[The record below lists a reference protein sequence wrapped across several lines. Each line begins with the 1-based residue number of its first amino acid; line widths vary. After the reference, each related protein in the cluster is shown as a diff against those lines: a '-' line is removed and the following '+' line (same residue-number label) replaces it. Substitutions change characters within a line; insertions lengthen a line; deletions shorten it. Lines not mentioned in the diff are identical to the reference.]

1 MNDFKINLSFENRLH
16 LNKEAG
22 TLAHVFGE
30 GYFITDEYGREVNTL
45 VQEKEFD
52 RLIEKFKYRHFL
64 IEKLNKE
71 LKGSFDFGE
80 DNVLV
85 INGKSI
91 LKHFWNIPK
100 DEKEV
105 NFYFKM
111 ISDEINSKDV
121 LKTTN

>member
-1 MNDFKINLSFENRLH
+1 MIDLNIILSFKNRLH
-16 LNKEAG
+16 LNKAAG
-22 TLAHVFGE
+22 TLMHVFGE

-85 INGKSI
+85 INDKPVV
-91 LKHFWNIPK
+91 KQYWNIPK
-100 DEKEV
+100 DEGEV
-105 NFYFKM
+105 DLYFKV
-111 ISDEINSKDV
+111 ISNT
-121 LKTTN
+121 L

>member
-22 TLAHVFGE
+22 TLIHVFGE

-52 RLIEKFKYRHFL
+52 RFKYRQLL

-71 LKGSFDFGE
+71 LKDSFDFGE
-80 DNVLV
+80 DNLLL
-85 INGKSI
+85 INGKRVAKRYWS
-91 LKHFWNIPK
+91 IPK
-100 DEKEV
+100 NEEEV
-105 NFYFKM
+105 DLYFKI
-111 ISDEINSKDV
+111 ISKEFKS
-121 LKTTN
+121 

>member
-16 LNKEAG
+16 LNKKAG
-22 TLAHVFGE
+22 TLTHVFGE

-71 LKGSFDFGE
+71 LKGTFEFGE

-91 LKHFWNIPK
+91 LKRFWNIPK
-100 DEKEV
+100 DDEEV
-105 NFYFKM
+105 DLYFKS
-111 ISDEINSKDV
+111 ISEVINSK
-121 LKTTN
+121 NN

>member
-1 MNDFKINLSFENRLH
+1 MKNLN
-16 LNKEAG
+16 
-22 TLAHVFGE
+22 T
-30 GYFITDEYGREVNTL
+30 VN
-45 VQEKEFD
+45 
-52 RLIEKFKYRHFL
+52 FL

-91 LKHFWNIPK
+91 LKRFWNIPK

>member
-52 RLIEKFKYRHFL
+52 RLIEKFKYRHLL
-64 IEKLNKE
+64 IEKLNTE
-71 LKGSFDFGE
+71 HKGSFKFGE

-85 INGKSI
+85 INEKPI
-91 LKHFWNIPK
+91 LKDFWNIPK
-100 DEKEV
+100 NNKEV
-105 NFYFKM
+105 AIYFKC
-111 ISDEINSKDV
+111 ISEKIESYDFTK
-121 LKTTN
+121 K

>member
-52 RLIEKFKYRHFL
+52 RLIEKFRYRHFL

-85 INGKSI
+85 IDSKPVA
-91 LKHFWNIPK
+91 KRYWNIPK
-100 DEKEV
+100 DEEEV
-105 NFYFKM
+105 DLYFKI
-111 ISDEINSKDV
+111 ISEEFNSEVDSK
-121 LKTTN
+121 

>member
-16 LNKEAG
+16 LNKKAG
-22 TLAHVFGE
+22 TLTHVFGE

-71 LKGSFDFGE
+71 LKDSFDFGE
-80 DNVLV
+80 DNLLL
-85 INGKSI
+85 INGKRVAKRYLSI
-91 LKHFWNIPK
+91 PNN
-100 DEKEV
+100 EGEV
-105 NFYFKM
+105 DLYFKI
-111 ISDEINSKDV
+111 ISKEFSS
-121 LKTTN
+121 

>member
-52 RLIEKFKYRHFL
+52 RLIEKFRYRHFL

-85 INGKSI
+85 IDSKPVA
-91 LKHFWNIPK
+91 KRYWNIPK
-100 DEKEV
+100 DEEEV
-105 NFYFKM
+105 DLYFKI
-111 ISDEINSKDV
+111 ISEEFNS
-121 LKTTN
+121 